1 MENAQI
7 NDCSGCKIASI
18 CGKQGT
24 SEPCETNLRAVLL
37 VFVIPL
43 ILILAVLLSAQD
55 RVGEGIASLIILAV
69 LAVYF
74 AALRFVKINNKQTKK

>member
-1 MENAQI
+1 MGNAQI

-24 SEPCETNLRAVLL
+24 EEPCETNLRAVLL

-43 ILILAVLLSAQD
+43 VLILAVLLLFAD
-55 RVGEGIASLIILAV
+55 RMGEGSAALIMLAV
-69 LAVYF
+69 LTVYF
-74 AALRFVKINNKQTKK
+74 GSLRFVKINNKQIKK

>member
-18 CGKQGT
+18 CGKHGT
-24 SEPCETNLRAVLL
+24 EEPCETNLRAVLL

-43 ILILAVLLSAQD
+43 VLILAVLLLFAD
-55 RVGEGIASLIILAV
+55 RMGEGSAALIMLAV

-74 AALRFVKINNKQTKK
+74 GSLRFVKINNKQIKK